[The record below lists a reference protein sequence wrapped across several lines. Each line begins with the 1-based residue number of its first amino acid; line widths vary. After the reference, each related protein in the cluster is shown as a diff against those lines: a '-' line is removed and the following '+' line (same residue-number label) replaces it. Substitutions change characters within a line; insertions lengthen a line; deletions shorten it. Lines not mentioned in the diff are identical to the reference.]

1 MATRQRES
9 LSRERV
15 MRAALELVDR
25 DGLENLSM
33 RRLGSELSVEAMAL
47 YHYVPT
53 KAALLVELGQSV
65 VENAVRKAAAAS
77 DGGRTW
83 NDRLYRFALALHSEL
98 LLHPGAL
105 SILVSRPIHSP
116 ESVRLLDCIAG
127 RLRAECDDRA
137 RVKRLIGA
145 LIALALGHAV
155 AEVVCSLEDRPL
167 RTVDHGTFS
176 GDHAVGCGT
185 RSQDANREDFLF
197 ALKALL
203 NGVEPPHTSPTV

>member
-1 MATRQRES
+1 
-9 LSRERV
+9 
-15 MRAALELVDR
+15 MRAALDLVDR

-65 VENAVRKAAAAS
+65 VENAVRKAAAAA

-83 NDRLYRFALALHSEL
+83 NDRLYRFALALHGEL

-116 ESVRLLDCIAG
+116 ESVRLLDGVAG
-127 RLRAECDDRA
+127 RLRAERDDRA
-137 RVKRLIGA
+137 RVKRLVGA
-145 LIALALGHAV
+145 IIALALGHAV
-155 AEVVCSLEDRPL
+155 TEAVRGLEDRH
-167 RTVDHGTFS
+167 RNTADRGTSS
-176 GDHAVGCGT
+176 GDHAACCGT
-185 RSQDANREDFLF
+185 RGQDANREDFLF
-197 ALKALL
+197 ALEALL
-203 NGVEPPHTSPTV
+203 NGVEPPHAPPTV